1 VTTAYFEASGITKSY
16 GRAGRTNCV
25 LDSVTLQIERG
36 EFVAVVGFSGAGK
49 TTLVSILAGLS
60 RPEKGSVRLE
70 GRAMTEPS
78 PERAVVFQTYAL
90 LPWLTAFENVHLAV
104 DQVFLQYDDEKKR
117 QHTDRYLAMVGLSA
131 ARDKK
136 PAQLSGGMRQRVALA
151 RALAV
156 EPAILLMDE
165 PLGALDALTRATL
178 QDELARIHHKSGATV
193 VMVTNDVDEAVLL
206 ADRIVPLSAGP
217 AATLGPSFQVD
228 IERPRDRRAMNHDP
242 AFKQIRKQVLEFL
255 MASSAARRPPRV
267 GSSPQRQLSLV
278 PT

>member
-1 VTTAYFEASGITKSY
+1 MAYFEARDIRKSY
-16 GRAGRTNCV
+16 RRHGRTTRV
-25 LDSVTLQIERG
+25 LESLTLQIERG
-36 EFVAVVGFSGAGK
+36 EFVAVVGFSGSGK
-49 TTLVSILAGLS
+49 TTLVSILAGLLA
-60 RPEKGSVRLE
+60 PDAGSVILD
-70 GRAMTEPS
+70 GRPMTEPS

-90 LPWLTAFENVHLAV
+90 LPWLTAYENIYLAV
-104 DQVFLQYDDEKKR
+104 DQVFTTFGRMQKQE
-117 QHTDRYLAMVGLSA
+117 HTDRYMAMVGLSA

-165 PLGALDALTRATL
+165 PLSALDALTRATL
-178 QDELARIHHKSGATV
+178 QEEFARIHQRSGATM

-217 AATLGPSFQVD
+217 EATLGPSFQVD
-228 IERPRDRRAMNHDP
+228 IERPRDRRAINHHP
-242 AFKQIRKQVLEFL
+242 AFKELRKQVFEFL
-255 MASSAARRPPRV
+255 TSSSAARRP
-267 GSSPQRQLSLV
+267 SQRPPSTSRLSLA